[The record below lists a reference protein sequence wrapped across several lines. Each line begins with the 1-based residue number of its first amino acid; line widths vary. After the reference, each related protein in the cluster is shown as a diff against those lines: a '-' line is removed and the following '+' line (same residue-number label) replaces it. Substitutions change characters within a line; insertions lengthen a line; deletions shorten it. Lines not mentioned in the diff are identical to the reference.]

1 MFFLSVDQCNAG
13 ELSWFAHCV
22 QNIRWLSA
30 HHLVWSKAFPL
41 QATQDEILDNLWDL
55 SSTFLCRAETDW
67 KKCATKLKT
76 NQMDLIKID
85 QYQMTEFKTWWWFCL
100 ILLHKSIAFSPSWS
114 LSYSFLASTGILS
127 STSGN
132 VIVSPYY
139 ITLLASIPTES
150 HRVPLSQMELLAS
163 GIWKRSSPHSPPW
176 SVDREG
182 GAANYPH
189 LQVLFP
195 YFDKSRFLLPLLNAS
210 LTSNCSSALP
220 RGLIMRGEVHFL
232 DHCSLAETSGTFLKE
247 ATYFYLQLTPQ
258 QSVSKLSLL
267 SFVFYLQDA
276 MWLLT
281 RRTYNK
287 VSPIWLQLAFSSI
300 S

>member
-1 MFFLSVDQCNAG
+1 
-13 ELSWFAHCV
+13 
-22 QNIRWLSA
+22 
-30 HHLVWSKAFPL
+30 
-41 QATQDEILDNLWDL
+41 
-55 SSTFLCRAETDW
+55 
-67 KKCATKLKT
+67 
-76 NQMDLIKID
+76 MDPIKID
-85 QYQMTEFKTWWWFCL
+85 QYQMNEFKTWWWFCL

-132 VIVSPYY
+132 VIVSPYH
-139 ITLLASIPTES
+139 ITLLASFPTDS
-150 HRVPLSQMELLAS
+150 HRVPLSQPKSSCASQMELLAS
-163 GIWKRSSPHSPPW
+163 GIWKCRSPHSPPW

-195 YFDKSRFLLPLLNAS
+195 YFDKSRFFASSQCLLDLKLFLSPSQGSYNAWRGTFPGPLLTCRDVRYILERGNIF
-210 LTSNCSSALP
+210 LFTVDTSTKC
-220 RGLIMRGEVHFL
+220 
-232 DHCSLAETSGTFLKE
+232 LKI
-247 ATYFYLQLTPQ
+247 
-258 QSVSKLSLL
+258 V
-267 SFVFYLQDA
+267 VVIICFYLQDA

-287 VSPIWLQLAFSSI
+287 VSPFWLQLAFSSI

>member
-1 MFFLSVDQCNAG
+1 MNSKHGDD
-13 ELSWFAHCV
+13 
-22 QNIRWLSA
+22 SA
-30 HHLVWSKAFPL
+30 SHSC
-41 QATQDEILDNLWDL
+41 TNL
-55 SSTFLCRAETDW
+55 
-67 KKCATKLKT
+67 
-76 NQMDLIKID
+76 
-85 QYQMTEFKTWWWFCL
+85 
-100 ILLHKSIAFSPSWS
+100 SPSPRLGPCPTLFWH
-114 LSYSFLASTGILS
+114 LQVFYHPQV
-127 STSGN
+127 

-139 ITLLASIPTES
+139 ITLLASIPTDS
-150 HRVPLSQMELLAS
+150 HRVPLSQPKSSCASQMELLAS
-163 GIWKRSSPHSPPW
+163 GIWKCRSPHSPPW

-220 RGLIMRGEVHFL
+220 RGLIMHGEVHFL
-232 DHCSLAETSGTFLKE
+232 DHCSLAETSGTFLKQ
-247 ATYFYLQLTPQ
+247 ATYFYFQLTPQ
-258 QSVSKLSLL
+258 QNVSKLSLL

-287 VSPIWLQLAFSSI
+287 VSPFWLQLAFSSI